1 MSFAFLSKFFQV
13 QGSKIKQGLNEA
25 VVGFDPEAATEA
37 EMLVLEEQFNDLLVK
52 LGDAQVSLD
61 REQKEAVLARQ
72 NYDKYLVAAEKL
84 SKKLEEVAD
93 PNVESALSEA
103 LTFLEDNKSEVAR
116 EEAEALEAQEYFNEV
131 KTTVEVLRDKLLTAK
146 KSIEA
151 AKKDMEKAELR
162 KERASIKAENAAAL
176 AGLRDSSNAIG
187 DATKTM
193 LKKAEEAK
201 AEATAMETKASM
213 LGGGAK
219 KSSLL
224 DEVLTDSPKT
234 SGSLADRLANLKK

>member
-1 MSFAFLSKFFQV
+1 MSIAFLSKFFKV
-13 QGSKIKQGLNEA
+13 QGSKLKQSLNEA
-25 VVGFDPEAATEA
+25 AVSFDPEAATEA

-61 REQKEAVLARQ
+61 REQKEAIVARQ
-72 NYDKYLVAAEKL
+72 TYDKYLEAAEKL
-84 SKKLEEVAD
+84 SKRLETE
-93 PNVESALSEA
+93 PNQYVESALTEA
-103 LTFLEDNKSEVAR
+103 IDYLEANKFEVER
-116 EEAEALEAQEYFNEV
+116 EEQEAVEAQEYFNEV
-131 KTTVEVLRDKLLTAK
+131 KATVEVLRDKLLTAK

-151 AKKDMEKAELR
+151 AKKDMEKAQLR

-193 LKKAEEAK
+193 LKKAEDAK
-201 AEATAMETKASM
+201 AEAAAMETKASM
-213 LGGGAK
+213 LGAPAK

-234 SGSLADRLANLKK
+234 SGTLADRLANLKK